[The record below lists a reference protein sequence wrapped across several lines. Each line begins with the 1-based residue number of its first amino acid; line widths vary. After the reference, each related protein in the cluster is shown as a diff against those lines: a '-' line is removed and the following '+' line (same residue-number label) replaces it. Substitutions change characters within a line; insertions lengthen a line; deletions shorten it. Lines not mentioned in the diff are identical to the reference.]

1 MCLREAPLQNKVKSG
16 AKALNGTLGTGS
28 RVPNER
34 SQVLDTEPLSLELLG
49 TKFGV
54 PWYRVPNEGS
64 QGGGT
69 LRDPISVPKVDKS
82 F

>member
-1 MCLREAPLQNKVKSG
+1 MELESIPLG

-34 SQVLDTEPLSLELLG
+34 SQVGSQVLDTEPLSLELLG